1 MTFTMKEEEFFEK
14 YLKEVVK
21 EDSADKAKS
30 EITRLFAA
38 VNTKDPDLKQVED
51 SNIPALLSHVKPE
64 FKEDTQKILLKW
76 LHDKA

>member
-1 MTFTMKEEEFFEK
+1 MEFTMKEEEFFEE
-14 YLKEVVK
+14 YLKEVVPADAK
-21 EDSADKAKS
+21 EKVIA

-38 VNTKDPDLKQVED
+38 VNTKDPDLKNLED
-51 SNIPALLSHVKPE
+51 TNIPALLSHVKPE